1 MKKESGV
8 TLITL
13 IVYIIALMIVI
24 SILATVSDMFFSNTK
39 FIKENS
45 KNIAEFNKFNM
56 YFLEDVKNNKNTYS
70 VTSTEIIFEDG
81 TKYTY
86 KESPDN
92 SIYRN
97 KIKICTNIA
106 YCSFSQR
113 QETINNTNK
122 NIISVHIAIK
132 ADKIF
137 ETTNDYALKY
147 W

>member
-1 MKKESGV
+1 MKKESGI
-8 TLITL
+8 TLISL
-13 IVYIIALMIVI
+13 IVYIIALMLVI
-24 SILATVSDMFFSNTK
+24 SILAIVSDLFFSNTK

-45 KNIAEFNKFNM
+45 KDIAEFNKFNM

-86 KESPDN
+86 KGSPDN
-92 SIYRN
+92 SIYRD

-113 QETINNTNK
+113 QEIVNSTTK
-122 NIISVHIAIK
+122 NILTIHIAIK
-132 ADKIF
+132 ADKLF
-137 ETTNDYALKY
+137 ETTNDYVLKY